1 MNNLRTTVYA
11 AAIVI
16 ATFALA
22 SCDRRDPSSSTPS
35 GAASA
40 PGGMSGST
48 STAPSPPASPA
59 SPASR

>member
-1 MNNLRTTVYA
+1 MKNLRTTVYA

-40 PGGMSGST
+40 PAGT
-48 STAPSPPASPA
+48 SPPASPA
-59 SPASR
+59 SR